1 MMFRPHNHM
10 ITQIGH
16 GKRDSGVVIEVES
29 PWTVGGEEGLGEAV
43 IVARGWCPGERH
55 DVEFTT

>member
-1 MMFRPHNHM
+1 M